1 MLKKILGTIGSRY
14 LIAFLNL
21 ALIFINAK
29 VLGIEGVGM
38 IGLIVASVNIA
49 VIYPPAIGWISSCWR
64 S

>member
-38 IGLIVASVNIA
+38 IGLIVAMLL
-49 VIYPPAIGWISSCWR
+49 PASHTPAGDTQ
-64 S
+64 